1 MISKFEK
8 NVMLMLLIT
17 IVVPAIVMPLV
28 VLKNDYR
35 YHYPYS
41 SPPVVIFNKEIN
53 EKPHRMILK
62 RFFRD
67 REYFEILK
75 YIVSNPVISRL
86 VYRYIHENIYYKKF
100 KGMTVE
106 TSPFTLFNSHHLLG
120 LYGIRFGMWKNDRL
134 LITPQIFK
142 KDIQSDK
149 LTNSLFTTRHWQAMM
164 YPIADC
170 INRYNQT
177 GELNHQQ
184 TSIIQNILNHYLS
197 RNSIDV
203 NEISIEVTPI
213 YSRSKNE
220 KITWERFCYAQVVN
234 KKVNGEI
241 NFRKLD
247 AHPHSLYGVK
257 ELEGKFQYG
266 LNYYTL
272 K

>member
-149 LTNSLFTTRHWQAMM
+149 LTNSLFTSRHWQAMM

-241 NFRKLD
+241 SFRKLD